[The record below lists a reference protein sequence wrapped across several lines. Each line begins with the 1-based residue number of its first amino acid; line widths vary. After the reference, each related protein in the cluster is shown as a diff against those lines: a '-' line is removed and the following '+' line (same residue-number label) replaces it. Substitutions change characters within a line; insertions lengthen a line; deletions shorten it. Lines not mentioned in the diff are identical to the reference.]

1 VRLARTPQG
10 PVRILL
16 RPSLR
21 AWRGKLL
28 TGEGPGTAVH
38 AGAFLRKREIVLDAA
53 LLAQPKEAG
62 RILIHEIYHFVW
74 TRLSNAARRSY
85 EVLLSDEIRAGASGE
100 LGWSAEWRKN
110 ALAPRDVRT
119 RSRRWREYV
128 CESFCDT
135 AAWISAGG
143 GRHGEFTLPSIPRRR
158 RRAWFHQTEELGRIS
173 L

>member
-1 VRLARTPQG
+1 LSRTPQG
-10 PVRILL
+10 RPVRIRL

-38 AGAFLRKREIVLDAA
+38 AGAFVRKGEIVLDAA
-53 LLAQPKEAG
+53 LLAKPKEAG
-62 RILIHEIYHFVW
+62 RILIHELYHFVW
-74 TRLSNAARRSY
+74 TRLSNAARLSY
-85 EVLLSDEIRAGASGE
+85 EALVADEIRGGASGE
-100 LGWSAEWRKN
+100 LGWSSEWRKN
-110 ALAPRDVRT
+110 ALSAHDVRT

-135 AAWISAGG
+135 AAWLSAGG
-143 GRHGEFTLPSIPRRR
+143 GRHEEFTLPSVSRKR
-158 RRAWFHQTEELGRIS
+158 RRAWFRHAGELGRIS

>member
-1 VRLARTPQG
+1 LARTPQDR

-38 AGAFLRKREIVLDAA
+38 AGAFLRRREIVLDAA
-53 LLAQPKEAG
+53 LLATPKEAG
-62 RILIHEIYHFVW
+62 RILIHELYHFVW
-74 TRLSNAARRSY
+74 TRLGNAARHSY
-85 EVLLSDEIRAGASGE
+85 EALVADEIRSGAKGE
-100 LGWSAEWRKN
+100 LGWSSEWRKD
-110 ALAPRDVRT
+110 ALAARDVRS

-135 AAWISAGG
+135 AAWLSTGR
-143 GRHGEFTLPSIPRRR
+143 GRHEEFTLPQIPRRR
-158 RRAWFHQTEELGRIS
+158 RRAWFRQTGELGRIS